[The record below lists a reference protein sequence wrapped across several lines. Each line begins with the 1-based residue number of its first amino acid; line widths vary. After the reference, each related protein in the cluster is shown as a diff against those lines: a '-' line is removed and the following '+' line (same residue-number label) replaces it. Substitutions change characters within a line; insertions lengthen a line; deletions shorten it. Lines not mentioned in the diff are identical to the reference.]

1 MDEAGPLGGLESGGG
16 DVAFGAG
23 AFPALVERHWSAVF
37 RLLYGLTGHAHD
49 TEDLAQETFLRAWK
63 TRDSFRPGSNERA
76 WLLRV
81 ASNAFFDLRRRRE
94 RRPVEPLTDEPAGL
108 NEQPSAGL
116 EAAEQ
121 AELLRAAMTELS
133 EVTRLVFHLRAVEEL
148 SFREIGEIAGVTEE
162 AARWHMGQARRKLL
176 TRLGKIQV
184 RSKDQVSPATSQS
197 SDSDI

>member
-16 DVAFGAG
+16 EKAFSAG
-23 AFPALVERHWSAVF
+23 TFPALVERHWSAVC
-37 RLLYGLTGHAHD
+37 RLLLGLTSHAHD

-76 WLLRV
+76 WLLRI
-81 ASNAFFDLRRRRE
+81 ASNAFFDLRRNQQ
-94 RRPVEPLTDEPAGL
+94 RRPVEPLADEPAAAA
-108 NEQPSAGL
+108 QHPTARL

-121 AELLRAAMTELS
+121 AQLLQTAMAELT

-148 SFREIGEIAGVTEE
+148 SYREIGDIAGVTEE

-184 RSKDQVSPATSQS
+184 AINRPASPTT
-197 SDSDI
+197 DN